1 MYGGNKKGQMQR
13 SVIDA
18 ERLLIQSRR
27 LVQMGNN
34 QPRSFKFYRK
44 NEKEVMKSLGLKPTK
59 NSGSGWIEK
68 EDGQNDYVIC
78 QLKSTDAQS
87 IKVNQKDIRTLE
99 KNAMIEHKI
108 PMFAIQFLNTGEVW
122 LMIKPEDL
130 PDASEYILNGSIK
143 ENRSEQLGIDLEASE
158 DLRTIHHKSIKSSYD
173 SREMFH
179 KQESKKYNKK
189 RSAL

>member
-1 MYGGNKKGQMQR
+1 
-13 SVIDA
+13 
-18 ERLLIQSRR
+18 
-27 LVQMGNN
+27 MGNN

-44 NEKEVMKSLGLKPTK
+44 NEEEVMKSLGLKPTK

-122 LMIKPEDL
+122 LMLKPDDL
-130 PDASEYILNGSIK
+130 PDAAEYILTGSIK
-143 ENRSEQLGIDLEASE
+143 ENRVEQLGIDLEASE
-158 DLRTIHHKSIKSSYD
+158 DLMAISHKSIKSSGS
-173 SREMFH
+173 SRERFH
-179 KQESKKYNKK
+179 EQQNKKYNKK

>member
-1 MYGGNKKGQMQR
+1 M
-13 SVIDA
+13 S
-18 ERLLIQSRR
+18 
-27 LVQMGNN
+27 NN

-44 NEKEVMKSLGLKPTK
+44 NEQEVMESLGLKPTK

-108 PMFAIQFLNTGEVW
+108 PTFAIQFLNTGEVW
-122 LMIKPEDL
+122 LMLKPEDL
-130 PDASEYILNGSIK
+130 PDASEYILTGSIK
-143 ENRSEQLGIDLEASE
+143 ENRLEQLGIDLEASE
-158 DLRTIHHKSIKSSYD
+158 DLRAISHKSIKSSGS
-173 SREMFH
+173 SRERFH
-179 KQESKKYNKK
+179 EQQSKKYNKK

>member
-1 MYGGNKKGQMQR
+1 
-13 SVIDA
+13 
-18 ERLLIQSRR
+18 
-27 LVQMGNN
+27 MGNN

-44 NEKEVMKSLGLKPTK
+44 NEEEVMKSLGLKPTK

-122 LMIKPEDL
+122 LMLKPDDL
-130 PDASEYILNGSIK
+130 PDAAEYILTGSIK
-143 ENRSEQLGIDLEASE
+143 ENMVEQLGIDLEASD
-158 DLRTIHHKSIKSSYD
+158 DLRAISHKSIKSAGS
-173 SREMFH
+173 SRERFH
-179 KQESKKYNKK
+179 EQQNKKYKKK

>member
-1 MYGGNKKGQMQR
+1 M
-13 SVIDA
+13 S
-18 ERLLIQSRR
+18 
-27 LVQMGNN
+27 NN

-44 NEKEVMKSLGLKPTK
+44 NEEEVMKSLGLKPTK

-68 EDGQNDYVIC
+68 EDGQNEYVIC

-122 LMIKPEDL
+122 LMLKPDDL
-130 PDASEYILNGSIK
+130 PDAAEYILTGSIK
-143 ENRSEQLGIDLEASE
+143 ENRLEQLGIDLEASE
-158 DLRTIHHKSIKSSYD
+158 DLRAIYHKSIKSSGS

-179 KQESKKYNKK
+179 KQQSKKYNKK

>member
-1 MYGGNKKGQMQR
+1 
-13 SVIDA
+13 V
-18 ERLLIQSRR
+18 
-27 LVQMGNN
+27 GNN

-44 NEKEVMKSLGLKPTK
+44 NEQEVMKSLGLKPTK

-99 KNAMIEHKI
+99 KNATIEHKI
-108 PMFAIQFLNTGEVW
+108 PVFAIQFLNTGEVW
-122 LMIKPEDL
+122 LMIKPDDL
-130 PDASEYILNGSIK
+130 PDASEYILTGSIK
-143 ENRSEQLGIDLEASE
+143 ENRLEQLGIDLEASE
-158 DLRTIHHKSIKSSYD
+158 DIMTISHKSVKSSGS

-179 KQESKKYNKK
+179 EQQSKKYNKK

>member
-1 MYGGNKKGQMQR
+1 
-13 SVIDA
+13 
-18 ERLLIQSRR
+18 
-27 LVQMGNN
+27 MGNN

-44 NEKEVMKSLGLKPTK
+44 NEEEVMKSLGLKPTK

-108 PMFAIQFLNTGEVW
+108 PVFAIQFLNTGEVW

-130 PDASEYILNGSIK
+130 PDTAEYILTGSIK
-143 ENRSEQLGIDLEASE
+143 ENRLEQLGIDLEASE
-158 DLRTIHHKSIKSSYD
+158 DIRAIHHKSIKSSCD

-179 KQESKKYNKK
+179 KQQSKKYNKK

>member
-1 MYGGNKKGQMQR
+1 
-13 SVIDA
+13 
-18 ERLLIQSRR
+18 
-27 LVQMGNN
+27 MGNN

-44 NEKEVMKSLGLKPTK
+44 NEEEVMKTLGLKPTK

-99 KNAMIEHKI
+99 NNALVEHKI
-108 PMFAIQFLNTGEVW
+108 PVFAIQFLNTGEVW
-122 LMIKPEDL
+122 LMIKPDDL
-130 PDASEYILNGSIK
+130 PDASEYILTGSIK
-143 ENRSEQLGIDLEASE
+143 ENRLEQLGIDLEASE
-158 DLRTIHHKSIKSSYD
+158 DIMTISHKSVKSSGS

-179 KQESKKYNKK
+179 EQQSKKYNKK

>member
-1 MYGGNKKGQMQR
+1 
-13 SVIDA
+13 
-18 ERLLIQSRR
+18 
-27 LVQMGNN
+27 MGNN

-44 NEKEVMKSLGLKPTK
+44 NEEEVMKSLGLKPTK

-87 IKVNQKDIRTLE
+87 IKINQKDIRTLE

-122 LMIKPEDL
+122 LMLKPDDL
-130 PDASEYILNGSIK
+130 PDAAEYILTGSIK
-143 ENRSEQLGIDLEASE
+143 ENRVEQLGIDLEASE
-158 DLRTIHHKSIKSSYD
+158 DLMVISHKSIKSSGS
-173 SREMFH
+173 SRERFH
-179 KQESKKYNKK
+179 EQQNKKYNKK

>member
-1 MYGGNKKGQMQR
+1 M
-13 SVIDA
+13 S
-18 ERLLIQSRR
+18 
-27 LVQMGNN
+27 NN

-44 NEKEVMKSLGLKPTK
+44 NEEEVMKSLGLKPTK

-122 LMIKPEDL
+122 LMIKPDDL
-130 PDASEYILNGSIK
+130 PDASEYILTGSIK
-143 ENRSEQLGIDLEASE
+143 ENRLEQLGIDLEASE
-158 DLRTIHHKSIKSSYD
+158 DLRTMHKSIKSSGS

-179 KQESKKYNKK
+179 EQQNKKYNKK